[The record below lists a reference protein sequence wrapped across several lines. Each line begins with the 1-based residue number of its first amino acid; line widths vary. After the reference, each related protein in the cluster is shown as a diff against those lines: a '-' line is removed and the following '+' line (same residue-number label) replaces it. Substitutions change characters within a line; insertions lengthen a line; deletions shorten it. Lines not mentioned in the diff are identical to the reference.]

1 MTDQKK
7 KKRNTCTII
16 EILKSGVGCQMK
28 ASGLQKYSQ
37 GGNIYVGLT
46 IGFPAGSVV
55 KNPPANSDVGSIP
68 RLGRFPGEGNG
79 NPLQCSCLGKIPW
92 TGEPGGLQ
100 PMGS

>member
-7 KKRNTCTII
+7 KKSNTCTII

-46 IGFPAGSVV
+46 AAEAGKS
-55 KNPPANSDVGSIP
+55 KQTDV
-68 RLGRFPGEGNG
+68 N
-79 NPLQCSCLGKIPW
+79 N
-92 TGEPGGLQ
+92 
-100 PMGS
+100 